1 MRPIS
6 RTPNIFQLSTYLKSS
21 TCIAKTIFHPINK
34 DHPTNSEVQS
44 DKKKKKKPWKSVIL
58 FNVLFQTKNY

>member
-44 DKKKKKKPWKSVIL
+44 DKKKKKAMEICYTL
-58 FNVLFQTKNY
+58 